1 MPPSCCSVGIIQPD
15 DDKDGLC
22 CFSVCKAAEQKHLV
36 PVKSTRGA
44 ADVSECVRLKLG
56 DLMEVI
62 QKHDNRF

>member
-1 MPPSCCSVGIIQPD
+1 M
-15 DDKDGLC
+15 
-22 CFSVCKAAEQKHLV
+22 CKAAEQKHLV

-56 DLMEVI
+56 DLMEVV